1 MPEIYKI
8 LIVEDSKTYQFA
20 YSRILKK
27 KSFEIKMLDRG
38 KDLINTAMSWMP
50 DLIILDIHLPDSNGV
65 ELCRQLNKTDE
76 THDIPILIVTSDST
90 VEVLRNVYEAGAL
103 DYIRKPF
110 NDIELIIRIENVLRQ
125 VIEHKEIVDLK
136 RNLAIA
142 EMGRS
147 VAHHINQ
154 PLTTILGAA
163 EMLKMYKSRIVDD
176 HEFNDLINMIIDG
189 SKNLSEMV
197 QKIENVKFYRTRDY
211 LTDIRIIDLDD
222 QNK

>member
-1 MPEIYKI
+1 MPDTYKI

-20 YSRILKK
+20 YSRILKGNAFDLK
-27 KSFEIKMLDRG
+27 FMDQG
-38 KDLINTAMSWMP
+38 KELIATTINWKP
-50 DLIILDIHLPDSNGV
+50 DLIILDIHLPDANGV
-65 ELCRQLNKTDE
+65 DLCSQLNSLEE
-76 THDIPILIVTSDST
+76 TQDIPIVIVTSDST
-90 VEVLRNVYEAGAL
+90 IEVLRKAYEAGAL

-125 VIEHKEIVDLK
+125 VIEHNQIVDLK

-176 HEFNDLINMIIDG
+176 QEFSDLINMIIEG
-189 SKNLSEMV
+189 SKELSELV
-197 QKIENVKFYRTRDY
+197 QKIENVKFYRTKEY
-211 LTDIRIIDLDD
+211 LSDIHIIDLND
-222 QNK
+222 QG